1 MVNAYTKCHYSKIS
15 IRNRYTLDSQ
25 CSSKLWPL
33 QLRVDHSYIYLP
45 CLLIFHSSAI
55 PPVQGTWLL
64 HTLIQSAMKTY
75 SLVLCF
81 KDIARLYGLARS
93 LFGVHSVSIA
103 RLSLC
108 TPGCILIAKPSREKF
123 AVFVGLIYYIKAS
136 HKVMVIVRKGRLV
149 RFVRK
154 ASFLCWRDKMKNRQT
169 VVTIPD
175 NTSITVNIKV
185 CSHVI
190 S

>member
-1 MVNAYTKCHYSKIS
+1 
-15 IRNRYTLDSQ
+15 
-25 CSSKLWPL
+25 
-33 QLRVDHSYIYLP
+33 
-45 CLLIFHSSAI
+45 
-55 PPVQGTWLL
+55 
-64 HTLIQSAMKTY
+64 MKTY
-75 SLVLCF
+75 FLVLCF
-81 KDIARLYGLARS
+81 KDIAGLYGLAGS
-93 LFGVHSVSIA
+93 LFGVHNVLMTG
-103 RLSLC
+103 LSLY
-108 TPGCILIAKPSREKF
+108 TPSCIFIAKPSREKF
-123 AVFVGLIYYIKAS
+123 AVFVGLIYYMKAS

-169 VVTIPD
+169 VVTVPD